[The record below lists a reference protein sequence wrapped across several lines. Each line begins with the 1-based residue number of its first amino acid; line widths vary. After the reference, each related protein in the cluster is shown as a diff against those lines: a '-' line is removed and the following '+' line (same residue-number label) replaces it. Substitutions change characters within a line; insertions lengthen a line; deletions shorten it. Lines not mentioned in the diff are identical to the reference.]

1 MAQRAGIV
9 TLASDS
15 TAGTHVKSRH
25 TGTIDL
31 DRFLPYRLSVLS
43 NLVSGAIAEAY
54 QRRFGLSIP
63 EWRVLAVLARYP
75 GLSAAEVAERTRMDA
90 VAVSRAVARL
100 LAAGRLRRATSRDD
114 RRRSVLTVSA
124 AGAAVYREVAPIALG
139 YERELLAALGPEER
153 AAIDRSLEALTDRAQ
168 ALAKSADA
176 AATGSSGAPSSRRK
190 GAESH
195 AAMPQPQPRARR
207 RT

>member
-1 MAQRAGIV
+1 MTRLARRAGIV

-15 TAGTHVKSRH
+15 TAGTHVKPPH

-43 NLVSGAIAEAY
+43 NLVSGAIADAY
-54 QRRFGLSIP
+54 QRRFGLTIP

-100 LAAGRLRRATSRDD
+100 LAAGRLRRATSHDD

-139 YERELLAALGPEER
+139 YERRLLAALGPEAR
-153 AAIDRSLEALTDRAQ
+153 AALDGLLEALTARAEALSTHADRA
-168 ALAKSADA
+168 AKFRSASTSA
-176 AATGSSGAPSSRRK
+176 RPRRK
-190 GAESH
+190 G
-195 AAMPQPQPRARR
+195 R
-207 RT
+207 

>member
-1 MAQRAGIV
+1 LTRLAQHAGIV

-15 TAGTHVKSRH
+15 TAGTLVKPPH

-31 DRFLPYRLSVLS
+31 DRFLPYRLSVLT

-54 QRRFGLSIP
+54 QQRFELSIP
-63 EWRVLAVLARYP
+63 EWRVLAVLARHP

-124 AGAAVYREVAPIALG
+124 AGAAVYREVAPLALAF
-139 YERELLAALGPEER
+139 ERELVASLGPEER
-153 AAIDRSLEALTDRAQ
+153 LALDRVLAALTARAQ
-168 ALAKSADA
+168 ALADA
-176 AATGSSGAPSSRRK
+176 GHAAPAVSSR
-190 GAESH
+190 
-195 AAMPQPQPRARR
+195 PTRR
-207 RT
+207 RRADD